1 MTTPTKQ
8 EPAAIWSSR
17 LIVFDKEISLA
28 QNIILSH
35 GRSAL
40 SALLKKI
47 KLLYELLDYMPNMI
61 GFYPH
66 PDIPLVLTEMCFHQ
80 GMASSIMFNN
90 SERGH
95 NENARSYRARIER
108 YGYVH
113 SFCKSQGV
121 NIPILTSRTVR
132 NQMVHIDAY
141 LEKALRK
148 PNAGWLIDG
157 AIAYRDQFSAPD
169 GISIEFCRAFIASKE
184 IILHLGDEIP
194 IRGLWHEATAVLA
207 VVFGTPPTE
216 PPPSPS
222 HSRLAPLPPPPQTE
236 A

>member
-1 MTTPTKQ
+1 MQ
-8 EPAAIWSSR
+8 HEPAAIWSGTR
-17 LIVFDKEISLA
+17 LIVFDTEISLS
-28 QNIILSH
+28 QNVILSH

-40 SALLKKI
+40 SALI
-47 KLLYELLDYMPNMI
+47 KNIGHLYELLHYMPNVI
-61 GFYPH
+61 DVYLH

-90 SERGH
+90 SERGR
-95 NENARSYRARIER
+95 NESIRTYKARIER
-108 YGYVH
+108 YEYVQ
-113 SFCKSQGV
+113 SFCKFQGLHV
-121 NIPILTSRTVR
+121 SILTSRIVR
-132 NQMVHIDAY
+132 NQMVHIDEH

-148 PNAGWLIDG
+148 PNTGWFIDG

-169 GISIEFCRAFIASKE
+169 GISIQFCRTFIASE
-184 IILHLGDEIP
+184 EVLLHLGNEIP

-207 VVFGTPPTE
+207 AVWGTPPTE

-222 HSRLAPLPPPPQTE
+222 HSRPNPLPQPPQTE